1 MAPQPIR
8 CNMKIKFMT
17 TLAGVNYVYHSGDV
31 VDAKQLIEN
40 GVFSKEEVKRFLESG
55 VCVQVAKKIEK
66 AAK

>member
-1 MAPQPIR
+1 
-8 CNMKIKFMT
+8 MKIKFVT
-17 TLAGVNYVYHSGDV
+17 TLASVNYVYHSGDV

-66 AAK
+66 AKTK